1 MRGAYSKLYQQRMR
15 IEQRTAKGQWGTTT
29 GDDDIREVPSADL
42 VPLSRGIEE
51 LDKRHHRGIAE
62 FTQKLP
68 SQVGGR
74 GAGVGGGET
83 GAKGGQ
89 GRRCSKD
96 SVSAWQLGGIGGTV
110 TGLCTQLPAPFSSS
124 KSFMCCR

>member
-1 MRGAYSKLYQQRMR
+1 MPCPHTCDTFHTPRTPTPQVRGAYSKLYQQRMR
-15 IEQRTAKGQWGTTT
+15 IEQRNAKGQWGTTT

-74 GAGVGGGET
+74 GAWSGGGIVL
-83 GAKGGQ
+83 
-89 GRRCSKD
+89 SK
-96 SVSAWQLGGIGGTV
+96 GGIGQGMHH
-110 TGLCTQLPAPFSSS
+110 G
-124 KSFMCCR
+124 